1 MKQSTDNLELI
12 SKAEYSAPSVLD
24 LGTIGCVV
32 MATNTSIGND
42 GTSYAS

>member
-1 MKQSTDNLELI
+1 MEKSTVNLELI
-12 SKAEYSAPSVLD
+12 SKAEYSAPSVMD

-42 GTSYAS
+42 GTSFAS